1 MQFAKPAQSWN
12 STHGNTACYTHRIC
26 GVVYAGT
33 TLEVSNVYGSYHMYD
48 YRLSKSD
55 TAGGNVEVT
64 SNMIEESVETVSKE

>member
-1 MQFAKPAQSWN
+1 
-12 STHGNTACYTHRIC
+12 
-26 GVVYAGT
+26 
-33 TLEVSNVYGSYHMYD
+33 MYD